1 VRRVLLTILV
11 AAVAATAAGAAP
23 ARAAGEPLQTAQV
36 GRLPFPER
44 GYVVD
49 LPPGLVASRNAV
61 RVTEN
66 GKPVEHVDVAPLG
79 AAGINYGTVLAIDT
93 SLSMKG
99 KPLTEALSAARSFVA
114 HRASGQQI
122 GLVAFDG
129 RVRVLRGLDA
139 DAGQLTRLLSR
150 SPSTGFGTRIY
161 DALDQSLTE
170 LDHARLATA
179 SIVLLSDGADYG
191 SVTDID
197 KVIAKARKHHVRIF
211 TIGFR
216 SGAFAPVAL
225 EAIAEQSG
233 GSFAQASS
241 AAQLASIYSTLGQR
255 LAGEYVVRYRSNA
268 APESDVQVRVAVRG
282 VGTATTHYVAP
293 TPSGLAPFHRSLVS
307 RFVLSGLAV
316 ALLTLLV
323 ASLAAVAVLT
333 FLSSRSSHVVQRV
346 EEFAGGQ
353 EEEEAP
359 VDEEAWHKVAM
370 RRARLE
376 GHGWLARIERQLEI
390 ARIENSA
397 TQVVLVTLGATALAM
412 LVLGLI
418 TPVFLIVG
426 LATPLMTRSWIGRRL
441 RAVRDEFA
449 DQLPPNLQVLASALR
464 VGHSF
469 VSSLSVVVDN
479 AHEPSKSELQRVL
492 TDEQIGVPVEE
503 AIRRVAARM
512 DSRDLEQVAL
522 LAELQRTAGGNA
534 AEVLD
539 TVVETLRERADL
551 RRLIKTLTAQ
561 GRMARWILSALPV
574 AALLVLLAIQPTA
587 IVPMLHSSIGQ
598 IGLVVAA
605 VLVIT
610 GSLIIQKIVD
620 IKV

>member
-1 VRRVLLTILV
+1 MRRLLLTILV
-11 AAVAATAAGAAP
+11 AAVAATATGSALAG
-23 ARAAGEPLQTAQV
+23 GEPLQTTPV

-44 GYVVD
+44 GFVVD
-49 LPPGLVASRNAV
+49 LPPGLVASRSAV
-61 RVTEN
+61 HVTEN
-66 GKPVEHVDVAPLG
+66 GKPVENVEVAPLG
-79 AAGINYGTVLAIDT
+79 AAGINYGTVLAVDT

-99 KPLTEALSAARSFVA
+99 EPLTEALSAARSFVS

-129 RVRVLRGLDA
+129 RVRVLRELDSDSA
-139 DAGQLTRLLSR
+139 QLTRLLSR
-150 SPSTGFGTRIY
+150 SPGTGFGTHIY
-161 DALDQSLTE
+161 DALDESLTLLE
-170 LDHARLATA
+170 RARLSTA
-179 SIVLLSDGADYG
+179 SIVLLSDGADFG
-191 SVTDID
+191 SVTDMD
-197 KVIAKARKHHVRIF
+197 AVIAKARKHHIRIF

-225 EAIAEQSG
+225 QAIAEQSG

-268 APESDVQVRVAVRG
+268 APEADVQVRVAVRG

-307 RFVLSGLAV
+307 RFVLSGVAV
-316 ALLTLLV
+316 ALLALLV

-333 FLSSRSSHVVQRV
+333 FLRSRSSRVVQRV
-346 EEFAGGQ
+346 EEFAGGGQ
-353 EEEEAP
+353 EDEAP
-359 VDEEAWHKVAM
+359 VDEDAWHKVAM

-397 TQVVLVTLGATALAM
+397 NQVVLVTLGATALAM

-418 TPVFLIVG
+418 APVFLIVG
-426 LATPLMTRSWIGRRL
+426 LVTPLITRSWINHRL

-469 VSSLSVVVDN
+469 ISSLSVVVDN

-492 TDEQIGVPVEE
+492 TDEQIGVSIEE
-503 AIRRVAARM
+503 ALRRVAARM

-587 IVPMLHSSIGQ
+587 IVPMLQSGIGQ

-605 VLVIT
+605 LLVIS
-610 GSLIIQKIVD
+610 GSLVIQKIVD

>member
-1 VRRVLLTILV
+1 
-11 AAVAATAAGAAP
+11 VAATAAGAA
-23 ARAAGEPLQTAQV
+23 RAAGDPLQTTQV

-49 LPPGLVASRNAV
+49 LPPGTVASRSAFH
-61 RVTEN
+61 VTEN
-66 GKPVEHVDVAPLG
+66 GKPVENVDVSALG

-99 KPLTEALSAARSFVA
+99 EPLLGALSAARSFVT

-129 RVRVLRGLDA
+129 RVRVLRGLSP
-139 DAGQLTRLLSR
+139 DAGELTRLLSH
-150 SPSTGFGTRIY
+150 SPGTAFGTRIY
-161 DALDQSLTE
+161 DALDRSLALLE
-170 LDHARLATA
+170 RAKLATG
-179 SIVLLSDGADYG
+179 SIVLLSDGADVG
-191 SVTDID
+191 SKSDLD
-197 KVIAKARKHHVRIF
+197 AVISQARKQHVRIF
-211 TIGFR
+211 TVGLR
-216 SGAFAPVAL
+216 SDAFAPAAL
-225 EAIAEQSG
+225 EWLAEDSG

-268 APESDVQVRVAVRG
+268 APEADVQVRVAVRG

-316 ALLTLLV
+316 ALLALLV

-333 FLSSRSSHVVQRV
+333 FLRARSSRVVERV
-346 EEFAGGQ
+346 EQFAGGQ
-353 EEEEAP
+353 QEEEP

-376 GHGWLARIERQLEI
+376 GHGWLARIERQLEL

-418 TPVFLIVG
+418 SPIFVILGLLTPFVTK
-426 LATPLMTRSWIGRRL
+426 AWIGRQL
-441 RAVRDEFA
+441 RVVRDAFA

-469 VSSLSVVVDN
+469 IAALGVVVDN

-492 TDEQIGVPVEE
+492 TDEQIGVPVED
-503 AIRRVAARM
+503 AIRKVAARM
-512 DSRDLEQVAL
+512 ASRDLEQVAL

-539 TVVETLRERADL
+539 TVVETLRDRADL
-551 RRLIKTLTAQ
+551 RRLVRTLTAQ
-561 GRMARWILSALPV
+561 GRMARWILSGLPV
-574 AALLVLLAIQPTA
+574 VALLMLLAIQPTA
-587 IVPMLHSSIGQ
+587 IVPMLHSPVGQ
-598 IGLVVAA
+598 VGLVVAA
-605 VLVIT
+605 LLVLT
-610 GSLIIQKIVD
+610 GSFIIQKIIE

>member
-1 VRRVLLTILV
+1 VRRILLTILV
-11 AAVAATAAGAAP
+11 AAVAATATGTGL
-23 ARAAGEPLQTAQV
+23 AAGEPLQTTPV

-49 LPPGLVASRNAV
+49 LPQGVVASRNAFL
-61 RVTEN
+61 VTEN
-66 GKPVEHVDVAPLG
+66 GRPVENVDVAALG
-79 AAGINYGTVLAIDT
+79 SAGINYGTVLAIDT

-99 KPLTEALSAARSFVA
+99 EPLLGALSAARSFVA
-114 HRASGQQI
+114 HRASGQQV
-122 GLVAFDG
+122 GVVAFDG
-129 RVRVLRGLDA
+129 RVRVLRGLSA
-139 DAGQLTRLLSR
+139 DAGGLTQLLSR
-150 SPSTGFGTRIY
+150 SPGTAFGTRIY
-161 DALDQSLTE
+161 DALDRSLAL
-170 LDHARLATA
+170 LDHAKLATS
-179 SIVLLSDGADYG
+179 SIVLLSDGADVG
-191 SVTDID
+191 SKSDLD
-197 KVIAKARKHHVRIF
+197 AVIAKAHKQHVRIF
-211 TIGFR
+211 TVGLR
-216 SGAFAPVAL
+216 SEAFAPAAL
-225 EAIAEQSG
+225 QWLAEDSG

-268 APESDVQVRVAVRG
+268 APEADVQVRVAVRG

-316 ALLTLLV
+316 ALITLLV

-418 TPVFLIVG
+418 APVFLIVG

-503 AIRRVAARM
+503 AIRRVATRM